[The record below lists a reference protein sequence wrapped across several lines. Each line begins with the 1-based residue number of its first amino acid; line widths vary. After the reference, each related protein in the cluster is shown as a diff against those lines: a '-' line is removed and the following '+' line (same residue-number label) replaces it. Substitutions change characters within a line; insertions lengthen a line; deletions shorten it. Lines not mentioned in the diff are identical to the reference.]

1 MWTIACMLCMNCLVA
16 NGQLIVIRMI
26 DVINNKEMFRGNDI
40 YEAGFKM
47 LKEDQARLDKIQTLI
62 TGCTQLMVER
72 ETAKMQDLLNIDA
85 FFSEDYEWQNH
96 FMDRMDTVSFNLDK
110 IKRMINTFPRT
121 SKLVVAYKRLMEDLD
136 DAKLKFDQAVK
147 KDGEQNMMRN
157 DERNHLALLAEEQLE
172 QVARLSRDLYNAIPQ
187 TREKVMNEN

>member
-1 MWTIACMLCMNCLVA
+1 
-16 NGQLIVIRMI
+16 
-26 DVINNKEMFRGNDI
+26 
-40 YEAGFKM
+40 M

>member
-16 NGQLIVIRMI
+16 NGQLIVVRMI

-121 SKLVVAYKRLMEDLD
+121 SKLVVAYKRLMP
-136 DAKLKFDQAVK
+136 
-147 KDGEQNMMRN
+147 
-157 DERNHLALLAEEQLE
+157 
-172 QVARLSRDLYNAIPQ
+172 S
-187 TREKVMNEN
+187 